1 MPLVDLKVSVK
12 LTFVLIVMYRLNE
25 KVISFLPPDSIE
37 PQAKNQLENISEMPF
52 VFPHVAVMPD
62 CHLGKGATVGSVIAT
77 KGAIIPAAV
86 GVDVGCGM
94 VAVRTR
100 FFAGDLPDNLDALR
114 QGIERRIPLGAG
126 TGNRKFTDTALDRI
140 DELNAVATQD
150 YDKVDKNWRNALG
163 TLGSGNHFIEIC
175 LDENDQVWVVLHSGS
190 RGIGNRLATK
200 HIKVAQKLMD
210 QQAIDLKD
218 RDLAYLTENTPE
230 FDAYM
235 TDLLWA
241 QDFARLNREEMMDR
255 VMKELS
261 YVFFGEDGHAQ
272 QIEVERINCHHNF
285 TQQEQHFGNTV
296 WITRKGAIQMKKN
309 QKGIIP
315 GSMGTRSYVV
325 SGLENPFAF
334 NSAPHGAG
342 RRFSRAEAKRRFT
355 LDDLEQAMGKISFRH
370 SKSLIDEI
378 PQAYKDIDEVMEN
391 SKELV
396 HVDHVLRQVVN
407 IKGD

>member
-1 MPLVDLKVSVK
+1 MHQLNDK
-12 LTFVLIVMYRLNE
+12 IVA
-25 KVISFLPPDSIE
+25 FLPPESIE
-37 PQAKNQLENISEMPF
+37 PQARAQLTNISEMPF
-52 VFPHVAVMPD
+52 VFHHVAVMPD

-94 VAVRTR
+94 VAVKTK
-100 FFAGDLPDNLDALR
+100 FFAKDLPDNLDKVR
-114 QGIERRIPLGAG
+114 TGIERRIPLGAG
-126 TGNRKFTDTALDRI
+126 VGNKKLTDTAMERVS
-140 DELNAVATQD
+140 ELKSVAAQD
-150 YDKVDKNWRNALG
+150 YDKVDKNWTTALG

-175 LDENDQVWVVLHSGS
+175 LDENEQVWVALHSGS

-200 HIKVAQKLMD
+200 HIKIAQRLMEEN
-210 QQAIDLKD
+210 AILLKD
-218 RDLAYLTENTPE
+218 RDLAFLTESTPE
-230 FDAYM
+230 FDAYI

-261 YVFFGEDGHAQ
+261 YTFYDEDGHQ
-272 QIEVERINCHHNF
+272 SEIEVERINCHHNF
-285 TQQEQHFGNTV
+285 TQQEQHFGNKV
-296 WITRKGAIQMKKN
+296 WITRKGAIQMKKG

-315 GSMGTRSYVV
+315 GSMGTQSYIV
-325 SGLENPFAF
+325 SGLENPLSF

-342 RRFSRAEAKRRFT
+342 RRFSRSEAKRRFT
-355 LDDLEQAMGKISFRH
+355 MTDLEQAMGDISFRH

-378 PQAYKDIDEVMEN
+378 PMAYKDIDEVMEH

-396 HVDHVLRQVVN
+396 QVDHTLKQIVN

>member
-1 MPLVDLKVSVK
+1 
-12 LTFVLIVMYRLNE
+12 MYQLSD
-25 KVISFLPPDSIE
+25 KIITFLPPETIE
-37 PQAKNQLENISEMPF
+37 PQAKAQLENISEMPF
-52 VFPHVAVMPD
+52 VFHHLAVMPD

-77 KGAIIPAAV
+77 DGAIIPAAV

-94 VAVRTR
+94 VAVRTK
-100 FFAGDLPDNLDALR
+100 FFAKDLADNLDHLR
-114 QGIERRIPLGAG
+114 NGIERRIPLGAG
-126 TGNRKFTDTALDRI
+126 AGNKKLTDTAAERI
-140 DELNAVATQD
+140 GALNAVATQD
-150 YDKVDKNWRNALG
+150 YDKVDKNWRSALG

-200 HIKVAQKLMD
+200 HIKVAQRLMD
-210 QQAIDLKD
+210 EQGVTLKD
-218 RDLAYLTENTPE
+218 RDLAFFTENTPQFE
-230 FDAYM
+230 AYM

-255 VMKELS
+255 VLKELS
-261 YVFFGEDGHAQ
+261 YEFYGEDGHEPE
-272 QIEVERINCHHNF
+272 IEIERINCHHNF

-315 GSMGTRSYVV
+315 GSMGTRSYIV
-325 SGLENPFAF
+325 SGLQNPFSF
-334 NSAPHGAG
+334 DSAPHGAG
-342 RRFSRAEAKRRFT
+342 RRFSRGEAKRRFT
-355 LDDLEQAMGKISFRH
+355 LQDLEKSMGSISFRH

-391 SKELV
+391 SRELV
-396 HVDHVLRQVVN
+396 QVDHVLRQVVN